1 MPLSRSNSSTA
12 STANPL
18 ESTTPCST
26 PMPAPDTEADEDT
39 RLRGLIWLPNGEGRG
54 GFLILTSLHHG
65 FVVELPGRGLAS
77 LLELQRLRALGR
89 SKGLCEVLLGWISL
103 KDLAAA
109 AARAT
114 EARTGQL
121 CSPVSESTA
130 RRYIR
135 DLLRDVAAI
144 AASLGVDWD
153 SEQLIEHRT
162 GIALRLLADLEVHI
176 GPL

>member
-1 MPLSRSNSSTA
+1 
-12 STANPL
+12 
-18 ESTTPCST
+18 
-26 PMPAPDTEADEDT
+26 MPAPGTDEDEDT
-39 RLRGLIWLPNGEGRG
+39 RLRGMIWLPNGEGHG

-65 FVVELPGRGLAS
+65 FVVELPGRCLAI
-77 LLELQRLRALGR
+77 LLELQRFRALGR
-89 SKGLCEVLLGWISL
+89 SKGLCEELLGWISL

-135 DLLRDVAAI
+135 DLLREVAAI
-144 AASLGVDWD
+144 AASLGIDWD
-153 SEQLIEHRT
+153 SEQLIERKS
-162 GIALRLLADLEVHI
+162 GIALRLLADLEVRI